1 MYEIHG
7 PPLASRLERELPGCQ
22 PRLDALSNG
31 AFLID
36 IHVKGQAFLIEYYP
50 RQRLGLSR
58 LRASGFGW
66 EGVDSE
72 FISEED
78 LLRHIASL

>member
-1 MYEIHG
+1 MPEIQG
-7 PPLASRLERELPGCQ
+7 PPLTSRLERELPACH
-22 PRLDALSNG
+22 PRLDTLTNG

-36 IHVKGQAFLIEYYP
+36 IHVKGQAFVIEYYP

-58 LRASGFGW
+58 LRPSGFGW

-72 FISEED
+72 FSSEED

>member
-1 MYEIHG
+1 MPDIQG
-7 PPLASRLERELPGCQ
+7 SPLTSRLARELPGCQ
-22 PRLDALSNG
+22 PRLDTLSNG

-36 IHVKGQAFLIEYYP
+36 IHVKGQAFVIEYFP

-72 FISEED
+72 FVSEED